1 MGFGTISSKTVVGIL
16 SVLFL
21 AAAIGMWAMSG
32 YVIATYK
39 HIGQL
44 ASAYYTLVP
53 AVVMIFLGIVFLL
66 GAISGLCGAIRE
78 NRACSLT
85 FFLFIFLIFAL
96 LITAIVLSFVYKR
109 EVNDMVQK
117 ELAKALDNYG
127 QPKKE
132 STTDQ
137 VNWLHHH
144 FRCCG
149 SYNYTA
155 WYTTPWGLNHTGSGQ
170 FVPLSC
176 CKVNESYC
184 FDGNVTAMIPK
195 PSDYIYDNGC
205 VSEVER
211 FLKSNLYYLGA
222 GAIAFLVLLILG
234 MIGSCVV
241 LWKRKENSY
250 FNLSYERTVTTN

>member
-1 MGFGTISSKTVVGIL
+1 
-16 SVLFL
+16 
-21 AAAIGMWAMSG
+21 MWAMSG

-39 HIGQL
+39 HLGQL

-53 AVVMIFLGIVFLL
+53 AVVMIFIGIVFLL

-78 NRACSLT
+78 SRPCSLT
-85 FFLFIFLIFAL
+85 FFLFVFLIFAL

-109 EVNDMVQK
+109 EVNDIVEK
-117 ELAKALDNYG
+117 ESAKALNKYG
-127 QPKKE
+127 QPKE
-132 STTDQ
+132 NTTTDQ
-137 VNWLHHH
+137 VNWLHQH

-155 WYTTPWGLNHTGSGQ
+155 WYTTPWGANQTDH
-170 FVPLSC
+170 FVPVSCCKNESAPLSC
-176 CKVNESYC
+176 FY
-184 FDGNVTAMIPK
+184 GNVTAMGPT
-195 PSDYIYDNGC
+195 PSAYIYDIGC
-205 VSEVER
+205 VHEVEK

-234 MIGSCVV
+234 MIGSCFV